1 MKRDECI
8 VLLTSLKKNVTK
20 LPGGHVVADDATNDD
35 FEESGEAIFGS
46 CAVETT
52 TLAPTEVN
60 RPQTDLVRLT
70 NFFWL
75 VHLFLGMGFKQR
87 LDKVATK

>member
-8 VLLTSLKKNVTK
+8 VLLTSLKKSVTK

-70 NFFWL
+70 IFLL
-75 VHLFLGMGFKQR
+75 VSTFISGYGF
-87 LDKVATK
+87 

>member
-70 NFFWL
+70 IFLL
-75 VHLFLGMGFKQR
+75 VSTFISGYGF
-87 LDKVATK
+87 